1 MKIMHMISGGDSGGA
16 KTHLFSL
23 LDKLTSKCD
32 VVVACLMR
40 GVFYNEI
47 LERDVETVLFEQK
60 NRFDL
65 SVLKDI
71 RHFMAERGIELL
83 HVHGARANF
92 IAKFLKKHLSIPI
105 VTTMHSDYLL
115 DFDTFFKKLIFT
127 NLNSYSLKKI
137 DYFIAVSDSFKDMLI
152 DRGFC
157 PNNIHT
163 VYNGM
168 DYDTVPTEVTSK
180 EDFAAK
186 YSLELSDSLTYVGI
200 AARFDLVKGVD
211 IFIKGAA
218 LAYAKN
224 KNLRFLIA
232 GTGVEEANLRT
243 LTESLGMQD
252 VVHFLGFVTD
262 MYGFLNFIDI
272 NSLTSLCESF
282 PYSMLEGAAMKR
294 PMIASRVGGIPALV
308 EDGVTGALFESC
320 NEADFAQKL
329 LELASDKA
337 KLAQIGENIYQKVT
351 SRFSSEVLANDHMRI
366 YSSIIA
372 DYHNP
377 KRYDFVLSGYYGFNN
392 SGDDA
397 LLLALVTDLKAA
409 KSDAR
414 LAVLSSNP
422 LSTRKMYKVDAY
434 ERVSLIKLHKLFKNS
449 AVLLSGGGSLI
460 QDETSSKSLWY
471 YLFIIAFAKRCGMKV
486 MQIASGIGPVNKKCN
501 RRLTASVLN
510 RNVDRITLREQK
522 SYGELRDMGVTV
534 PAQVTADPA
543 ISLTGESSERIR
555 EIFDANSIPFDEY
568 ICVALRKWKH
578 ASPDFEDNMAKA
590 LDHAAKVH
598 GKAIV
603 FVPMQYPAD
612 LAIARSI
619 CAKMS
624 QKAYIIETPFTI
636 REAIGIIRYSS
647 LVVAM
652 RLHSL
657 VYAVSCSVGVIAIKY
672 DPKIDGFM
680 EYFRQSYIADVATVT
695 DSQLKELIDTFY
707 SEHADNSSDN
717 LCTEMKQKAKRNAAI
732 AVQLLE
738 NSDDKQK

>member
-23 LDKLTSKCD
+23 LDKLKSKCD
-32 VVVACLMR
+32 VAVGCLMR

-47 LERDVETVLFEQK
+47 LEKDIETVLFEQK

-71 RHFMAERGIELL
+71 RRFISEREIDLL

-92 IAKFLKKHLSIPI
+92 IAMFLKKHLSIPI

-137 DYFIAVSDSFKDMLI
+137 DYFIAVSDTFKEMLI
-152 DRGFC
+152 DRGFM

-180 EDFAAK
+180 EDFASK
-186 YSLELSDSLTYVGI
+186 YNLELNDNLTYVGI

-211 IFIKGAA
+211 TFIKGAA
-218 LAYAKN
+218 IAYAQN

-232 GTGVEEANLRT
+232 GTGDEEENLKS
-243 LTESLGMQD
+243 LADSLGMQGII
-252 VVHFLGFVTD
+252 HFLGFVTD

-308 EDGVTGALFESC
+308 RDSETGALFESC
-320 NEADFAQKL
+320 NEGDFAQKL
-329 LELASDKA
+329 LLLCSDKTR
-337 KLAQIGENIYQKVT
+337 LAEMGENIYRIVT
-351 SRFSSEVLANDHMRI
+351 SRFSSEVLANDHMNI
-366 YSSIIA
+366 YASVIA
-372 DYHNP
+372 DYKCT

-397 LLLALVTDLKAA
+397 LLLALASDLKYA
-409 KSDAR
+409 KPDAR

-422 LSTRKMYKVDAY
+422 LSTRKMYKIDAY
-434 ERVSLIKLHKLFKNS
+434 DRVSPFKLHKLFKNS
-449 AVLLSGGGSLI
+449 RVLLSGGGSLI

-471 YLFIIAFAKRCGMKV
+471 YLFIIAFAKACGMRV
-486 MQIASGIGPVNKKCN
+486 MQIASGIGPVKKKCN
-501 RRLTASVLN
+501 RSLTSHVLN
-510 RNVDRITLREQK
+510 KNVDRITLREEK
-522 SYGELRDMGVTV
+522 SYAELKSMNITI
-534 PAQVTADPA
+534 PAEVTADPA
-543 ISLTGESSERIR
+543 ITLEAESDERIR
-555 EIFDANSIPFDEY
+555 EIFAQNSIPFDNY

-590 LDHAAKVH
+590 LDYASSKYD
-598 GKAIV
+598 KNIV

-612 LAIARSI
+612 LDIAKSI
-619 CAKMS
+619 CSKMS
-624 QKAYIIETPFTI
+624 HTAYVIETPFTI
-636 REAIGIIRYSS
+636 REAIGIISCSS
-647 LVVAM
+647 LVIAM

-657 VYAVSCSVGVIAIKY
+657 VYAVSCGVGVIAIKY

-680 EYFRQSYIADVATVT
+680 EYFRQSYIADVADVT
-695 DSQLKELIDTFY
+695 DIRLKELIDAYYTN
-707 SEHADNSSDN
+707 ADSDDSSR
-717 LCTEMKQKAKRNAAI
+717 LCIEMKQKAKRNAAL
-732 AVQLLE
+732 AVELLE
-738 NSDDKQK
+738 NDNG

>member
-23 LDKLTSKCD
+23 LDKLKSKCD
-32 VVVACLMR
+32 VVVVCLMR

-47 LERDVETVLFEQK
+47 LEKDVETVLFEQK

-65 SVLKDI
+65 SVVKGI
-71 RHFMAERGIELL
+71 RTFMAERNIDLL

-92 IAKFLKKHLSIPI
+92 IAMFLKKHLSIPI

-127 NLNSYSLKKI
+127 NLNSYSLKKL

-152 DRGFC
+152 DRGFM

-168 DYDTVPTEVTSK
+168 DYDTIPAEVTSK
-180 EDFAAK
+180 EDFAQR
-186 YSLELSDSLTYVGI
+186 YGLELSDDLTYVGI

-211 IFIKGAA
+211 TFIKGAA
-218 LAYAKN
+218 LAYEQN
-224 KNLRFLIA
+224 PHLRFLIA
-232 GTGVEEANLRT
+232 GTGVEEANLRA
-243 LTESLGMQD
+243 LADSLGMQGII
-252 VVHFLGFVTD
+252 HFLGFVTD

-308 EDGVTGALFESC
+308 EDGKTGALFESC
-320 NEADFAQKL
+320 NEAEFAQKL
-329 LELASDKA
+329 IMMVSDKK
-337 KLAQIGENIYQKVT
+337 KLAEMGENIYHKVT
-351 SRFSSEVLANDHMRI
+351 SRFSSEVLAEDHMRI
-366 YSSIIA
+366 YASIIA
-372 DYHNP
+372 DYKCT

-397 LLLALVTDLKAA
+397 LLLALITDLKEN
-409 KSDAR
+409 KPDAR

-422 LSTRKMYKVDAY
+422 LSTRKMYRVDAY
-434 ERVSLIKLHKLFKNS
+434 ERVSVRKLRTLFKSSN
-449 AVLLSGGGSLI
+449 VLLSGGGSLI

-471 YLFIIAFAKRCGMKV
+471 YLFIIAFAKFCGMKV

-501 RRLTASVLN
+501 RRLTARVLN
-510 RNVDRITLREQK
+510 GSVDRITLREQK
-522 SYGELRDMGVTV
+522 SYGELKSMNITI
-534 PAQVTADPA
+534 PAEVTADPA
-543 ISLTGESSERIR
+543 ISLTGESGERIR
-555 EIFDANSIPFDEY
+555 AIFDENAIPFDEY

-578 ASPDFEDNMAKA
+578 ASADFEDNMASA
-590 LDHAAKVH
+590 LDYASEKY
-598 GKAIV
+598 GKSIV

-612 LAIARSI
+612 LEIARAI
-619 CAKMS
+619 CSKMNK
-624 QKAYIIETPFTI
+624 KAYVIETPFTI

-657 VYAVSCSVGVIAIKY
+657 VYAVSCGVGVIAIKY

-680 EYFRQSYIADVATVT
+680 EYFRQSYIADVADVT
-695 DSQLKELIDTFY
+695 DSQLKALIDDYYTNAS
-707 SEHADNSSDN
+707 SEDSSR
-717 LCTEMKQKAKRNAAI
+717 LCTEMKQKAKRNAAL
-732 AVQLLE
+732 AVELLE
-738 NSDDKQK
+738 CDNDKEK